1 MTTPWTAHQIG
12 CDVPLMQS
20 NSETSHCVPEIFSVT
35 SGLVTQDLASTRQQ
49 SNDTFYSLQNLCSVT
64 ALVQGGQIDEVLT
77 AASLIN

>member
-1 MTTPWTAHQIG
+1 
-12 CDVPLMQS
+12 MQS
-20 NSETSHCVPEIFSVT
+20 NSETLHCVPEIFSVT